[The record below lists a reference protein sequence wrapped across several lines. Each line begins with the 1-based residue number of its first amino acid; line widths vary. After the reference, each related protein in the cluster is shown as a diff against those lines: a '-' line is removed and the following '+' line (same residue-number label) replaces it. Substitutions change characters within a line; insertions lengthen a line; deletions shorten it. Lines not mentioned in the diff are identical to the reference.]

1 MKRFLFIFFVL
12 CSMAAGAQAFGASV
26 SLIPDSQ
33 TIGVG
38 DTADFDLYISGLGS
52 YEAPSLGAFELDI
65 MFDQNILAFE
75 SLIFSPYLGDPDPSN
90 LETDSSV
97 DTTTPGAV
105 GLYEVSFL
113 PASDLD
119 LLQPASFTLASMTFT
134 MINLGFSDL
143 TLENVVLSDASG
155 TVITGPTLQG
165 AKVYPVPVP
174 CTFLLLLG
182 GLAGLAGLRKKLRN
196 LGI

>member
-1 MKRFLFIFFVL
+1 MKRFLFIFFL
-12 CSMAAGAQAFGASV
+12 LYFMAAVAQAFGASV
-26 SLIPDSQ
+26 SLLPDSQ

-75 SLIFSPYLGDPDPSN
+75 SLIFGPYLGYS
-90 LETDSSV
+90 DSSV
-97 DTTTPGAV
+97 DTATPGVV
-105 GLYEVSFL
+105 GLDEVSL
-113 PASDLD
+113 IPDSTLD
-119 LLQPASFTLASMTFT
+119 LLQPASFNLANLTFT

-143 TLENVVLSDASG
+143 ILENVVLSDPFG
-155 TVITGPTLQG
+155 QVITEPMLQG

-182 GLAGLAGLRKKLRN
+182 GVAGLAGLRKKLRN
-196 LGI
+196 LVPYK

>member
-1 MKRFLFIFFVL
+1 MKRYLHLFFLL
-12 CSMAAGAQAFGASV
+12 CTMAIAGQAHGASL
-26 SLIPDSQ
+26 SLMPDSL
-33 TIGVG
+33 TLGVG

-52 YEAPSLGAFELDI
+52 DGAPSLGAFKLDI

-75 SLIFSPYLGDPDPSN
+75 SLIFGPYLGDPDLSN
-90 LETDSSV
+90 SFV
-97 DTTTPGAV
+97 NTTTPGAV
-105 GLYEVSFL
+105 ELDEVSFL

-119 LLQPASFTLASMTFT
+119 SLQPASFPLASLTFT

-143 TLENVVLSDASG
+143 VLENVVLSDAPG
-155 TVITGPTLQG
+155 FEITVETLQG
-165 AKVYPVPVP
+165 TKVYPVPVP

-182 GLAGLAGLRKKLRN
+182 GVAGLAGLRKKLRN

>member
-1 MKRFLFIFFVL
+1 MKTFLFIFFL
-12 CSMAAGAQAFGASV
+12 FCSMAVGAHAFGASV

-52 YEAPSLGAFELDI
+52 YETPSLGAFNLDI

-75 SLIFSPYLGDPDPSN
+75 YLIFSPYLGDPDPSN
-90 LETDSSV
+90 FKTDSSV

-113 PASDLD
+113 PAFDLD
-119 LLQPASFTLASMTFT
+119 LLQPASFTLASLTFT

-143 TLENVVLSDASG
+143 ILENVVLSDSFG
-155 TVITGPTLQG
+155 QEITGPMLQG

-182 GLAGLAGLRKKLRN
+182 GLAGLAGLRKKFRD
-196 LGI
+196 